1 MFLWSAIAHLIALTS
16 PGPDTAI
23 VIRQVSL
30 YGRIEGFKTALGI
43 GIGIYLHCLLAINGI
58 SLIIVSNDLYKF
70 IISIVGGIYIFYL
83 GVNMFISKSVASV
96 ANEDS
101 EIGTKRNNSL
111 LAGLITNLFNVKA
124 FLFFVS
130 LFTILI
136 EDLNNIYF
144 YVFPIYFALT
154 SSLWFIFLSY
164 IITASEH
171 KTFNAYS
178 NKYLSSIM
186 SLILCFIALFIIFR
200 SLYEYF

>member
-1 MFLWSAIAHLIALTS
+1 MSAIAHLIALIS

-23 VIRQVSL
+23 IIRQVSL
-30 YGRIEGFKTALGI
+30 YGRIEGFKTAIGI

-70 IISIVGGIYIFYL
+70 IISVVGSTYILYL
-83 GVNMFISKSVASV
+83 GINMLISKSK
-96 ANEDS
+96 NIPQNDS
-101 EIGTKRNNSL
+101 KPLPNNSL
-111 LAGLITNLFNVKA
+111 IIGLITNVFNVKA

-136 EDLNNIYF
+136 DNLTDIYF
-144 YVFPIYFALT
+144 YVLPVYFALV

-164 IITASEH
+164 IFTVSKN
-171 KTFNAYS
+171 KTFNVYS

-186 SLILCFIALFIIFR
+186 SLILCFIGLLILFRAI
-200 SLYEYF
+200 YEYF

>member
-23 VIRQVSL
+23 IIRQVSL
-30 YGRIEGFKTALGI
+30 YGRIEGFKTAIGI
-43 GIGIYLHCLLAINGI
+43 GIGIYLHFLLAINGI

-70 IISIVGGIYIFYL
+70 IISIVGSTYILYL
-83 GVNMFISKSVASV
+83 GINMLISKSK
-96 ANEDS
+96 NIPQNDS
-101 EIGTKRNNSL
+101 KPLPNNSL
-111 LAGLITNLFNVKA
+111 IIGLITNVFNVKA

-136 EDLNNIYF
+136 DNLTDIYF
-144 YVFPIYFALT
+144 YVLPVYFALV

-164 IITASEH
+164 IFTVSKN
-171 KTFNAYS
+171 KTFNVYS

-186 SLILCFIALFIIFR
+186 SLILCFIGLLILFRAI
-200 SLYEYF
+200 YEYF

>member
-30 YGRIEGFKTALGI
+30 YGRIEGFKTSIGI

-58 SLIIVSNDLYKF
+58 SLIIVSNDFYKF
-70 IISIVGGIYIFYL
+70 IISIIGGLYIFYL
-83 GVNMFISKSVASV
+83 GVNMFISKSDTKHD
-96 ANEDS
+96 NEIS
-101 EIGTKRNNSL
+101 TKPKSSL
-111 LAGLITNLFNVKA
+111 LVGLITNVFNVKA

-136 EDLNNIYF
+136 ENLNDIYF
-144 YVFPIYFALT
+144 YVFPIYFAFT
-154 SSLWFIFLSY
+154 SSLWFIFVSY
-164 IITASEH
+164 IITASKH
-171 KTFNAYS
+171 KTLNAYS

-186 SLILCFIALFIIFR
+186 TLMLCFIALFIILR
-200 SLYEYF
+200 SFYEYF

>member
-1 MFLWSAIAHLIALTS
+1 MHLIALTS

-30 YGRIEGFKTALGI
+30 YGRKEGFKTAVGI

-58 SLIIVSNDLYKF
+58 SLIITSNELYKF
-70 IISIVGGIYIFYL
+70 LISVIGSVYIMYL
-83 GVNMFISKSVASV
+83 GINMLISKSENFTN
-96 ANEDS
+96 NES
-101 EIGTKRNNSL
+101 KSAPKSSIIIGF
-111 LAGLITNLFNVKA
+111 ITNVFNIKA

-136 EDLNNIYF
+136 EDLVGFYF
-144 YVFPIYFALT
+144 YVLPVYFALT

-164 IITASEH
+164 IFTAS
-171 KTFNAYS
+171 KNKNFNMYS

-186 SLILCFIALFIIFR
+186 SLILCFIALFILIR
-200 SLYEYF
+200 SIYEYF

>member
-1 MFLWSAIAHLIALTS
+1 MHLIALTS

-30 YGRIEGFKTALGI
+30 YGRNEGFKTAIGI

-58 SLIIVSNDLYKF
+58 SLIITSNELYKF
-70 IISIVGGIYIFYL
+70 IISIIGSVYIMYL
-83 GVNMFISKSVASV
+83 GINMLISKSE
-96 ANEDS
+96 NINNDS
-101 EIGTKRNNSL
+101 KSTPKNSILIGF
-111 LAGLITNLFNVKA
+111 ITNVFNVKA
-124 FLFFVS
+124 FLFFIS
-130 LFTILI
+130 LFSFLI
-136 EDLNNIYF
+136 EDMVDIYF
-144 YVFPIYFALT
+144 YIFPIYFALM

-164 IITASEH
+164 IFTVSKNKA
-171 KTFNAYS
+171 FNMYS

>member
-1 MFLWSAIAHLIALTS
+1 MTKSDKSEFLI
-16 PGPDTAI
+16 
-23 VIRQVSL
+23 
-30 YGRIEGFKTALGI
+30 K
-43 GIGIYLHCLLAINGI
+43 
-58 SLIIVSNDLYKF
+58 
-70 IISIVGGIYIFYL
+70 
-83 GVNMFISKSVASV
+83 
-96 ANEDS
+96 
-101 EIGTKRNNSL
+101 
-111 LAGLITNLFNVKA
+111 NVKA

-144 YVFPIYFALT
+144 YVYPIYFAIT

-200 SLYEYF
+200 SIYEYF

>member
-1 MFLWSAIAHLIALTS
+1 MVFLVSAIAHLIALIS

-23 VIRQVSL
+23 IIRQVSL
-30 YGRIEGFKTALGI
+30 YGRIEGFKTAIGI

-70 IISIVGGIYIFYL
+70 IISVVGSTYILYL
-83 GVNMFISKSVASV
+83 GINMLISKSK
-96 ANEDS
+96 NIPQNDS
-101 EIGTKRNNSL
+101 KPLPNNSL
-111 LAGLITNLFNVKA
+111 IIGLITNVFNVKA

-136 EDLNNIYF
+136 DNLTDIYF
-144 YVFPIYFALT
+144 YVLPVYFALV

-164 IITASEH
+164 IFTVSKN
-171 KTFNAYS
+171 KTFNVYS

-186 SLILCFIALFIIFR
+186 SLILCFIGLLILFRAI
-200 SLYEYF
+200 YEYF

>member
-1 MFLWSAIAHLIALTS
+1 M
-16 PGPDTAI
+16 
-23 VIRQVSL
+23 
-30 YGRIEGFKTALGI
+30 
-43 GIGIYLHCLLAINGI
+43 CLLAINGI

-70 IISIVGGIYIFYL
+70 IISIIGGLYIFYL
-83 GVNMFISKSVASV
+83 GVNMFISKSV

-111 LAGLITNLFNVKA
+111 LAGLITNVFNVKA

-136 EDLNNIYF
+136 DDLNNIYF
-144 YVFPIYFALT
+144 YVLPIYFALT

-164 IITASEH
+164 IITVSEH

-178 NKYLSSIM
+178 NKYLSSMM
-186 SLILCFIALFIIFR
+186 SLILCLIALFIIFR